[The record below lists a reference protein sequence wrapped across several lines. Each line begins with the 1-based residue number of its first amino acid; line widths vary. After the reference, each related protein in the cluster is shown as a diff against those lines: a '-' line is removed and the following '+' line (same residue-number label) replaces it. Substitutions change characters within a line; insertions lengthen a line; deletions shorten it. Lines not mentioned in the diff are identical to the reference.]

1 MVPGMQHCIGG
12 PGPNVFDTLTP
23 LDAWVQRGT
32 APASIPAAHYVNNDP
47 AQAVDRTM
55 PLCPYPTQATYD
67 GAGDI
72 NAAGS
77 WSCAPNQKLLQVGP
91 NGAQA
96 GLVEQ

>member
-23 LDAWVQRGT
+23 LDAWVQGGA
-32 APASIPAAHYVNNDP
+32 APASIPAAHYINNDP

-67 GAGDI
+67 GTRDV
-72 NAAGS
+72 NAAAS
-77 WSCAPNQKLLQVGP
+77 WNCAPNQQLLQVGP

-96 GLVEQ
+96 GVVEP